1 MTVAVLPHPRPSR
14 PRRPQQPA
22 AAAARA
28 PRSPRRRGSR
38 LVSVT
43 ATPRRLP
50 PLPAACIVLRSSEGE
65 LQSPTTIHKM
75 TTKLEQSSAEHRP
88 AKFAAPSSLTPK
100 ISMFGA
106 KAGFIIPKN
115 KLAGSLV
122 IRSTSDK
129 NETPTASNED
139 SSRHVHRKTKWG
151 PDLALD
157 PVVCKGRALAYQ
169 TRVEQISKQLKSGA
183 LDTSEID
190 GSVSAGNEL
199 NSIGPDILKE
209 NELGNVELLEL
220 ERRELIGEILRL
232 NPGYKT
238 PENYKPVL
246 RETKIPVPAEA
257 HPGNNIIGVLL
268 GSESNTQKRLHEE
281 TGAVIR
287 VYGTKKINGEKS
299 EIRHQ
304 DINETQ
310 DAYEDLYINVSADS
324 YDKVDAA
331 VVLIELLL
339 APVSVKSTATSTA
352 ATVSSADTSK
362 DAVSANVQL
371 EQNTTSQPDL
381 LHYQSHNAPW
391 LPTPQ
396 TNAPSIPSTGPV
408 LSTLPNNPSQPQPP
422 AGSFSMPPYTGQPPH
437 MNSMPANP
445 FPVPGPQQPVPSNQ
459 QHPPQFRANSS
470 IGPFFGQPPGIV
482 SQQMPP
488 SSSMPPP
495 VRPLQIPHASGGWPP
510 FSPVTS
516 QSHRPLQAPPTFMAV
531 RPPISV
537 SPLGATPPQGP
548 IALTPPNMPTMYRGQ
563 HPPVPNFTGSAPLV
577 SRPPG
582 GGAQSFPTAAP
593 QGPSSVAFPGG
604 PSLRPPYPPAPDQ
617 ARGPPPAFS
626 PVGSTPGMVP
636 PPIASSGL
644 PAPRPANT
652 SCIQT
657 QVVAPLRPPLPAAGD
672 FTFRPAIPP
681 AHAPEFAA
689 PGSQMGAIHG
699 RTHHPGPFSSHPG
712 DQKNPSQGFQGPF
725 DGSRPMYTTN
735 QARMHAPPP
744 PHFHGAFPR
753 NASPL
758 EFPAGFR
765 GAWPSVQAPPM
776 PAPSHPSSFP
786 PFQLRPPPPPQQ
798 DMSGAG
804 GTRWPGGN
812 QIYNPFAPT
821 AAAAAQRAE
830 ADPEYEDLMASV
842 GMK

>member
-1 MTVAVLPHPRPSR
+1 
-14 PRRPQQPA
+14 
-22 AAAARA
+22 
-28 PRSPRRRGSR
+28 
-38 LVSVT
+38 
-43 ATPRRLP
+43 
-50 PLPAACIVLRSSEGE
+50 
-65 LQSPTTIHKM
+65 M
-75 TTKLEQSSAEHRP
+75 TTKLDHSSAEHRQ
-88 AKFAAPSSLTPK
+88 AKSTAPSSLTPK

-106 KAGFIIPKN
+106 KAGFVIPKN

-122 IRSTSDK
+122 IRSTIAK
-129 NETPTASNED
+129 NETPAASSED
-139 SSRHVHRKTKWG
+139 SSRHVQRKTKWAS
-151 PDLALD
+151 DLALD

-169 TRVEQISKQLKSGA
+169 TRVEQITKQLKSGT

-190 GSVSAGNEL
+190 GSVSAGNDL
-199 NSIGPDILKE
+199 NSIGSDILKE

-246 RETKIPVPAEA
+246 KETKVPLPAEA
-257 HPGNNIIGVLL
+257 HPGHNIIGVLL
-268 GSESNTQKRLHEE
+268 GPESSTQKRLHEE

-304 DINETQ
+304 DINEAQ

-339 APVSVKSTATSTA
+339 APVSVKSTATSTTTA
-352 ATVSSADTSK
+352 VPSAVTSK

-371 EQNTTSQPDL
+371 VQNTTSQPDL
-381 LHYQSHNAPW
+381 LHYQSHNPPW

-408 LSTLPNNPSQPQPP
+408 LSTLPNNSLQPQPP

-437 MNSMPANP
+437 MNSMPRNP
-445 FPVPGPQQPVPSNQ
+445 FPVPGPQQSTPSNQ
-459 QHPPQFRANSS
+459 QHPPQFRANNS
-470 IGPFFGQPPGIV
+470 IGPSFGQPPGIV
-482 SQQMPP
+482 SPHMTP

-495 VRPLQIPHASGGWPP
+495 VRSLQIPHPSCGWPP
-510 FSPVTS
+510 FSPVTPQS
-516 QSHRPLQAPPTFMAV
+516 QRPLQASPYFMAM

-537 SPLGATPPQGP
+537 SPVGATPTQGP
-548 IALTPPNMPTMYRGQ
+548 IALTPSNMPTMYRSQ

-577 SRPPG
+577 SRPP

-604 PSLRPPYPPAPDQ
+604 ASPQSPYPPTPDQ
-617 ARGPPPAFS
+617 MRGPPPAFS

-636 PPIASSGL
+636 PSIASSGA
-644 PAPRPANT
+644 PAPGPANT
-652 SCIQT
+652 SGSQAQI
-657 QVVAPLRPPLPAAGD
+657 APLRPPLPVTGD
-672 FTFRPAIPP
+672 FTFRPVISPVP
-681 AHAPEFAA
+681 TPDFAA
-689 PGSQMGAIHG
+689 SNHQMGIQD
-699 RTHHPGPFSSHPG
+699 RTHPGPFFHHSN
-712 DQKNPSQGFQGPF
+712 QNPNQGFQRPF
-725 DGSRPMYTTN
+725 DGRSMN
-735 QARMHAPPP
+735 MMGQAQMHPPP

-753 NASPL
+753 NPSPL
-758 EFPAGFR
+758 EFTAGFR
-765 GAWPSVQAPPM
+765 GVRPAVQAPQM
-776 PAPSHPSSFP
+776 PAPSNPSSFLP
-786 PFQLRPPPPPQQ
+786 SRPFQLRPPPQQ

-804 GTRWPGGN
+804 GNRPGGN

-821 AAAAAQRAE
+821 AAQRTE

-842 GMK
+842 GVK